1 MERTVDS
8 TSGLSLAGSLC
19 QRCSSDSR
27 YFLRPGRQLGAGRQ
41 CGNLERVTNHEAPS
55 ETELAQ
61 TVERM
66 ELKLAALRNEEVLV
80 LMVKYRELC
89 VRFEKDLSA
98 SPRDLALAK
107 ASALMLVQAI
117 AQQDDPA

>member
-1 MERTVDS
+1 
-8 TSGLSLAGSLC
+8 
-19 QRCSSDSR
+19 
-27 YFLRPGRQLGAGRQ
+27 
-41 CGNLERVTNHEAPS
+41 
-55 ETELAQ
+55 
-61 TVERM
+61 M